1 MKERQF
7 AAGEE
12 IIHLNQKCKEITWI
26 IEGEVDIEIHNNNHQ
41 GGEKVSLDIL
51 KKGDVIG

>member
-1 MKERQF
+1 MKEKQF

-26 IEGEVDIEIHNNNHQ
+26 IEGDVDIEIQNSSQ